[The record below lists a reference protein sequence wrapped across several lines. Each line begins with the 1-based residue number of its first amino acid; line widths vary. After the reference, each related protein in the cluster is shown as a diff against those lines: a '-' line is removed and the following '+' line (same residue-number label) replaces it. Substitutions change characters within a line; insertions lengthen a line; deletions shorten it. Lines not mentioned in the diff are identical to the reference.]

1 MGEALGGA
9 VSSLSGVVLSA
20 AEEFSARAGLAGA
33 DTIAPEHPLVKR
45 TLATENMPKTVR
57 RVMEEANAAILSGLN
72 RP

>member
-1 MGEALGGA
+1 MGEALGDV
-9 VSSLSGVVLSA
+9 VSPLTGVVLSA
-20 AEEFSARAGLAGA
+20 GEGLSARAGLTGA
-33 DTIAPEHPLVKR
+33 DTIAPEHPLVKS